1 MAEENGSTGR
11 ATVALCITGSI
22 AAYKAAIVARLLVK
36 QGVTVLPVM
45 TASATRFVGP
55 PTLEGI
61 CGQSV
66 ALDMWSSPS
75 GGELHVELARRVQ
88 AVVIVPATADLL
100 ARLAHGR
107 ADDLVTALA
116 LCAAG
121 PVFAAPAMHPRM
133 WLHPATQRNVAELSA
148 QGRVELLGPVEGEVA
163 SGDVGPGRMVEPA
176 QIAEAVMASLAPA
189 DLEGLRLVVTAGPTI
204 EDLDP
209 VRFISN
215 RSTGKMGFAVAERAA
230 ARGARVTL
238 IAGPVALP
246 TPARVERIDVR
257 SALAMGD
264 ALRKELGEGGLPV
277 DVVVMAAAVADYR
290 PATPSP
296 GKIKKDGQR
305 IAIEFVQNPD
315 LLAEIGAARRGKR
328 PVIVG
333 FAVET
338 EPEEALV
345 RAAKAKRDAKGADL
359 MVANRA
365 ADAFAG
371 DDNRATL
378 VSKDAVET
386 LPRMSKRAL
395 SDVIL
400 DRVRVLWQ
408 SGLR

>member
-1 MAEENGSTGR
+1 
-11 ATVALCITGSI
+11 
-22 AAYKAAIVARLLVK
+22 
-36 QGVTVLPVM
+36 
-45 TASATRFVGP
+45 
-55 PTLEGI
+55 
-61 CGQSV
+61 
-66 ALDMWSSPS
+66 
-75 GGELHVELARRVQ
+75 
-88 AVVIVPATADLL
+88 
-100 ARLAHGR
+100 
-107 ADDLVTALA
+107 
-116 LCAAG
+116 
-121 PVFAAPAMHPRM
+121 MHPRM

-148 QGRVELLGPVEGEVA
+148 QGRVQLLGPVEGEVA

-189 DLEGLRLVVTAGPTI
+189 DLEGLRFVVTAGPTI

-257 SALAMGD
+257 SAQAMGD
-264 ALRKELGEGGLPV
+264 ALAKALGEGGLLA

-305 IAIEFVQNPD
+305 IAMEFVQNPD

-333 FAVET
+333 FVVET

-345 RAAKAKRDAKGADL
+345 RAAQAKRDAKGADL

-365 ADAFAG
+365 ADAFAAE
-371 DDNRATL
+371 DNRATL

-400 DRVRVLWQ
+400 DRARVMWR
-408 SGLR
+408 SGQR